1 MPDQIRT
8 RLAYSFGQRMILMLS
23 AWVALPTC
31 VHLLAEDWPEWRG
44 EGRRGVWSETGI
56 LEKFP
61 EDGLEFKW
69 RTPIRSGY
77 AGPAV
82 ADGRVFVLDY
92 QQKPGTQTM
101 EGTERVLCLDEKT
114 GLVLWTHEWPT
125 SYPMLM
131 VSYAT
136 GPRATPTVDS
146 DRVYVVGATGM
157 LLCLKTETGKVV
169 WKKNYV
175 EDYGTS
181 VPVWGVASAPLVDGG
196 RLICVVGGEPNAK
209 VMAFDKM
216 TGKEIWRAL
225 SSDWEMGYAQPVI
238 FKAGGVRQL
247 IIWQPKAV
255 SSLNPETGEVYWEHP
270 FEVRSGLTVATPV
283 KSGSYLLVS
292 QFYGGS
298 LLLELHAHKPA
309 ARMIWQGKGNSELP
323 DQTDGLH
330 SLISTPLIQGD
341 YIYGVCSYGQLR
353 CLQMRTGRRI
363 WETFEMTASGRWAA
377 ALIVR
382 NEDRYFVNNDLGDL
396 IIAQFTPDGYHEI
409 DRTKLIDSTSRSVFG
424 SRRRVR
430 LVNWS
435 HPAYANRHIFARND
449 REILRA
455 SLEKQ

>member
-1 MPDQIRT
+1 MPDQNRT
-8 RLAYSFGQRMILMLS
+8 GPAWLILMLS
-23 AWVALPTC
+23 GWVALTTC
-31 VHLLAEDWPEWRG
+31 ADLLAEDWPEWRG
-44 EGRRGVWSETGI
+44 KGRRGVWSETGI

-61 EDGLEFKW
+61 EDGLKFKW
-69 RTPIRSGY
+69 KTPIRSGY

-92 QQKPGTQTM
+92 RQKPGTRTM

-114 GLVLWTHEWPT
+114 GQILWSRQWPT
-125 SYPMLM
+125 SYRMLM
-131 VSYAT
+131 ASYAI

-169 WKKNYV
+169 WRKNYI

-181 VPVWGVASAPLVDGG
+181 VPTWGVTSAPFVDGG
-196 RLICVVGGEPNAK
+196 RLICIVGGEPNAR

-255 SSLNPETGEVYWEHP
+255 SSLNPETGEVYWEYP
-270 FEVRSGLTVATPV
+270 FEVRAGVTVATPI
-283 KSGSYLLVS
+283 KSGSHLLVS

-298 LLLELHAHKPA
+298 MLLRLHAQKPA
-309 ARMIWQGKGNSELP
+309 ARMIWEGKSHSELP

-330 SLISTPLIQGD
+330 SLITTPIIQGD

-353 CLQMRTGRRI
+353 CLQMKTGRRI
-363 WETFEMTASGRWAA
+363 WETFKMTEFARWAA
-377 ALIVR
+377 AFIVR

-409 DRTKLIDSTSRSVFG
+409 DRTKLIDPTSRSVFRS
-424 SRRRVR
+424 SRRAR

-449 REILRA
+449 KEILRA

>member
-125 SYPMLM
+125 SYRMLM

-157 LLCLKTETGKVV
+157 LLCLKTETGKIV

-283 KSGSYLLVS
+283 KAVPTFWFLSFTVDLCCSNCTRT
-292 QFYGGS
+292 S
-298 LLLELHAHKPA
+298 LLPA
-309 ARMIWQGKGNSELP
+309 
-323 DQTDGLH
+323 
-330 SLISTPLIQGD
+330 
-341 YIYGVCSYGQLR
+341 
-353 CLQMRTGRRI
+353 
-363 WETFEMTASGRWAA
+363 
-377 ALIVR
+377 
-382 NEDRYFVNNDLGDL
+382 
-396 IIAQFTPDGYHEI
+396 
-409 DRTKLIDSTSRSVFG
+409 
-424 SRRRVR
+424 
-430 LVNWS
+430 
-435 HPAYANRHIFARND
+435 
-449 REILRA
+449 
-455 SLEKQ
+455 